1 MKFGLHIG
9 TRGAALDPDALLT
22 IARKTE
28 ELGFE
33 HLGLSD
39 HLVIANKVVSPYP
52 YTKSRVWFAQD
63 SGDCLDQLTALSFI
77 AAGTDTVGLL
87 TSVMV
92 IPHRPPMLTAKM
104 LATVDILSR
113 GRVTVGIGAGWM
125 EEEIC
130 LLGAPTFKHRGKLVD
145 ETLAAMKRLWID
157 ADPIFEGEYV
167 SFSELKFEPKPVQK
181 PHPPIW
187 VGGETKPA
195 RRRAGQV
202 GEGWYPVGNNPSSPY
217 DNVERFTAGIA
228 DMRSYAEEVNRDPLG
243 IYIALNGLWFR
254 MDETFENEDGDRM
267 PFTGSDG
274 AIIDDIGAYRDAGL
288 DELIIGFESDSL
300 QVSLDRLE
308 AFADRIML
316 NT

>member
-1 MKFGLHIG
+1 MAKLKLGIDLHNRASVFMPQQGIDYDLN
-9 TRGAALDPDALLT
+9 RLIDLAVLC
-22 IARKTE
+22 E
-28 ELGFE
+28 ELGFYSVSVGDSLLSKPRWRAIPTMAAMAAKTSRIKITSHILMP
-33 HLGLSD
+33 HLYNNPVL
-39 HLVIANKVVSPYP
+39 L
-52 YTKSRVWFAQD
+52 AQE
-63 SGDCLDQLTALSFI
+63 
-77 AAGTDTVGLL
+77 
-87 TSVMV
+87 
-92 IPHRPPMLTAKM
+92 
-104 LATVDILSR
+104 LATLDVISK
-113 GRVTVGIGAGWM
+113 GRVVLGCGIGAGKSDLV
-125 EEEIC
+125 ELEHQLC
-130 LLGAPTFKHRGKLVD
+130 GVPKKRRGKAFD
-145 ETLAAMKRLWID
+145 ECLMLLKRLWTED
-157 ADPIFEGEYV
+157 EVTHHGEFWQYEGV
-167 SFSELKFEPKPVQK
+167 SLGLKPHQK

-288 DELIIGFESDSL
+288 NELIIGFESDSL
-300 QVSLDRLE
+300 QVSLDRLD
-308 AFADRIML
+308 AFADRIMP
-316 NT
+316 NI